1 MATLYAL
8 MKLLLLTLV
17 AGVHATA
24 SLPATMQAFVAKS
37 SSSFGF
43 DGSFRTPQLGD
54 LHATFGDAEVQSAC
68 EVIVA
73 VSYSSVN
80 PCDRG
85 TDASRNPK
93 VLGSDIAGVVA
104 AVGDGCARLAV
115 GDKVFGDIGAN
126 AHLKNLLK
134 TKTKELGAYAQY
146 AVALESQLAKLPAG
160 FDLAEAGSLPKVAL
174 TSYKALGQ
182 YADGANSTSSLWRD
196 GPTVLVLGGS
206 GGTGTCGLQLA
217 RQFGAAHVITTTSAD
232 NADYCTKLGAD
243 RVIDYKTQNW
253 WDTLESDSVDVV
265 YDTVGERGTGDR
277 ALDKIRAG
285 GHYVTI
291 TGAMPTKSKAGV
303 TANMFINSDTNLDNH
318 AMLDE
323 IASLM
328 GANKLR
334 MPSLQQTFGL
344 ADVQKAFD
352 LSAGGQVVGKVS
364 IKC

>member
-1 MATLYAL
+1 MKFLLVTLISGAHAAT
-8 MKLLLLTLV
+8 
-17 AGVHATA
+17 
-24 SLPATMQAFVAKS
+24 SLPTTMQAFVAKS
-37 SSSFGF
+37 SSSFGY
-43 DGSFRTPQLGD
+43 DESFRTPQLGD
-54 LHATFGDAEVQSAC
+54 LRSTFGDDQVQKSC

-73 VSYSSVN
+73 VNYSSVN

-85 TDASRNPK
+85 TDAARSPK

-104 AVGDGCARLAV
+104 AVGGGCTRLSV
-115 GDKVFGDIGAN
+115 GDQVFGDIGAN

-174 TSYKALGQ
+174 TSYKALGL
-182 YADGANSTSSLWRD
+182 YADGANNTSPLWQ
-196 GPTVLVLGGS
+196 GKPTVLVLGGS

-217 RQFGAAHVITTTSAD
+217 RVFGAGTVITTTSAD
-232 NADYCTKLGAD
+232 NAAYCTKLGAD

-253 WDTLESDSVDVV
+253 WDVLEADSVDIV

-277 ALDKIRAG
+277 ALDKIRKG

-291 TGAMPTKSKAGV
+291 TGAMPTKTKAGV
-303 TANMFINSDTNLDNH
+303 TANMFINSDTNLDNY

-344 ADVQKAFD
+344 VDVQKAFD